1 MSDGFWRSLSSLI
14 YGGSSFVLFACE
26 IAILVAITTIVRRH
40 RPDAYQGLL
49 LWAVGSLVVF
59 VVMNVARVAMP
70 FLTRSS
76 SAGIESFFRASAFL
90 TILGTG
96 LHVVL
101 VVIFI
106 RGLAALAQPP
116 KPIVVEGL
124 PPYR

>member
-1 MSDGFWRSLSSLI
+1 MSDGFWRSLSSFI
-14 YGGSSFVLFACE
+14 YGGSSFVSFACE
-26 IAILVAITTIVRRH
+26 IAILVVITTIVRRH
-40 RPDAYQGLL
+40 RPDAYQGLQ
-49 LWAVGSLVVF
+49 LWAIGSLVVF
-59 VVMNVARVAMP
+59 VVMNLARVMMP

-76 SAGIESFFRASAFL
+76 GDGMESFFRASTLL